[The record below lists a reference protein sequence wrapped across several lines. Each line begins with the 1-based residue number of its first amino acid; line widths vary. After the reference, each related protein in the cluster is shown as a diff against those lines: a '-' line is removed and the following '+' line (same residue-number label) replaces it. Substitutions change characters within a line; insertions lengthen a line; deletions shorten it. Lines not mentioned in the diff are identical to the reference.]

1 MKSVV
6 NILKNELVLIGRKI
20 VRINSALCFRDKKQ
34 KQKNKVELEMSIP
47 ANDINDQKDDD
58 KKKYGCYNS

>member
-1 MKSVV
+1 MNLYLLEERSFEL
-6 NILKNELVLIGRKI
+6 ILHC
-20 VRINSALCFRDKKQ
+20 ALEIKKQ
-34 KQKNKVELEMSIP
+34 KKQKNKVELEMSIP